1 MGKKR
6 VVITGRGA
14 ITPIGNDAK
23 TTWENAKNGVNGIDF
38 IKSYDTT
45 DQDVKIAGEIKNF
58 DFLTYFGKKAMKRM
72 DRFVMLAMI
81 ASKEAVE
88 DANLSFEGKNT
99 LRYGVFYGSG
109 IGGLNMIAEQEDKA
123 KEKGYNRVSP
133 FFIPSAIINIAAANI
148 AIEYGLKGIA
158 TASVT
163 ACASASNSI
172 GEAFHKIRDGYL
184 DLAISGGSEATV
196 IPLGIAGFSVMQA
209 LNKSNDPNNASI
221 PFDKERSGFVMGE
234 GATTLVLESLEHA
247 KARNAKIYGE
257 IVGYGSTCD
266 AYHITSPSEDGEGA
280 MNSMLCAIKDAS
292 LNVTD
297 VDYINAHGTST
308 PLNDSI
314 ETLAI
319 KRAFKNHAEKIKISS
334 TKSMTG
340 HLLGASGAVEAL
352 FCIEALRENF
362 VPPTINYNH
371 FDPACDLDYTVNK
384 GVAKN
389 LDVALSNSLGFG
401 GHNAT
406 LVFKKYKEDGYV
418 K

>member
-1 MGKKR
+1 MEKKR
-6 VVITGRGA
+6 VVITGRGV
-14 ITPIGNDAK
+14 ISPIGNDVK

-45 DQDVKIAGEIKNF
+45 DHDVKIAGEIKGF
-58 DFLTYFGKKAMKRM
+58 DFVEYFGKKAMKRM
-72 DRFVMLAMI
+72 DRFVMHAMI

-88 DANLSFEGKNT
+88 DANLSFDGKDT
-99 LRYGVFYGSG
+99 SRYGVFYGSG

-123 KEKGYNRVSP
+123 KEKGYNRISP
-133 FFIPSAIINIAAANI
+133 FFIPSAIINIAAGNI

-158 TASVT
+158 TSSVT

-184 DLAISGGSEATV
+184 DLAITGGSEATV
-196 IPLGIAGFSVMQA
+196 IPLGIAGFNVMQA
-209 LNKSNDPNNASI
+209 LNKSNDPNHASI

-234 GATTLVLESLEHA
+234 GAATLILESLEHA

-257 IVGYGSTCD
+257 IVGYGATCD

-280 MNSMLCAIKDAS
+280 MNSMLHAIADAS
-292 LNVTD
+292 LQVTD
-297 VDYINAHGTST
+297 VNYINAHGTST

-319 KRAFKNHAEKIKISS
+319 KRAFEDHVKKIKISS

-340 HLLGASGAVEAL
+340 HLLGASGAIEAL
-352 FCIEALRENF
+352 FCVEAIRDNF
-362 VPPTINYNH
+362 IPPTINYTH
-371 FDPACDLDYTVNK
+371 FDPACDLDYTVNE
-384 GVAKN
+384 GVAMN
-389 LDVALSNSLGFG
+389 VDVAISNSLGFG

-406 LVFKKYKEDGYV
+406 LVFKKYKEEGYV

>member
-1 MGKKR
+1 MEKRR

-14 ITPIGNDAK
+14 ISPIGNDVK

-38 IKSYDTT
+38 IKSYDTS
-45 DQDVKIAGEIKNF
+45 DHDVKIAGEIKDF
-58 DFLTYFGKKAMKRM
+58 DFVGYFGKKAMKRM
-72 DRFVMLAMI
+72 DRFVMHAMI

-88 DANLSFEGKNT
+88 DANLSFDGKDT
-99 LRYGVFYGSG
+99 SRYGVFYGSG

-123 KEKGYNRVSP
+123 KEKGYNRISP
-133 FFIPSAIINIAAANI
+133 FFIPSAIINIAAGNI

-158 TASVT
+158 TSCVT
-163 ACASASNSI
+163 ACARASNSI

-184 DLAISGGSEATV
+184 DLAITGGSEATV
-196 IPLGIAGFSVMQA
+196 IPLGIAGFSVIQA
-209 LNKSNDPNNASI
+209 LNKSNDPNRAST

-234 GATTLVLESLEHA
+234 GAATLVLESLEHA

-257 IVGYGSTCD
+257 IVGYGATCD

-280 MNSMLCAIKDAS
+280 MNSMLNAIADAS
-292 LNVTD
+292 LKVTD
-297 VDYINAHGTST
+297 VNYINAHGTST

-314 ETLAI
+314 ETVAI
-319 KRAFKNHAEKIKISS
+319 KRAFKDHVDKIKISS

-340 HLLGASGAVEAL
+340 HLLGASGAIEAL
-352 FCIEALRENF
+352 FCVEALRDDF
-362 VPPTINYNH
+362 VPPTINYRH
-371 FDPACDLDYTVNK
+371 FDPACDLDYTVNE
-384 GVAKN
+384 GVAMK

-406 LVFKKYKEDGYV
+406 LVFKKYKEEGYV

>member
-1 MGKKR
+1 MDKRR
-6 VVITGRGA
+6 VVVTGLGA
-14 ITPIGNDAK
+14 ITPIGNNHE

-45 DQDVKIAGEIKNF
+45 DHDVKIAAEIKDF
-58 DFLTYFGKKAMKRM
+58 DFEGYFGKKAMKRM
-72 DRFVMLAMI
+72 DRFVMHGMV
-81 ASKEAVE
+81 ASKEAV
-88 DANLSFEGKNT
+88 AHAGLSFEGKDT
-99 LRYGVFYGSG
+99 SRYGVFYGSG
-109 IGGLNMIAEQEDKA
+109 IGGLNTIAEQEDKA
-123 KEKGYNRVSP
+123 KEKGYSRVSP
-133 FFIPSAIINIAAANI
+133 FFIPSAIINIAAGNI
-148 AIEYGLKGIA
+148 AIEFGLKGIA

-184 DLAISGGSEATV
+184 DLAITGGSEASV

-209 LNKSNDPNNASI
+209 LNKSNDPSCAST

-234 GATTLVLESLEHA
+234 GAVTLVLESLEHA

-280 MNSMLCAIKDAS
+280 MNSMLTAIKDAS
-292 LNVTD
+292 LDVTD

-308 PLNDSI
+308 PLNDQI

-319 KRAFKNHAEKIKISS
+319 KRAFGEHAKNISISS

-352 FCIEALRENF
+352 FCVEALRDDF
-362 VPPTINYNH
+362 VPPTINYKH
-371 FDPACDLDYTVNK
+371 FDPVCDLDYTVNV
-384 GVAKN
+384 GVAKKLN
-389 LDVALSNSLGFG
+389 VAISNSLGFG

-406 LVFKKYKEDGYV
+406 LVFKKYEEEGYV